1 MRGDVL
7 KGSYALVIRL
17 AHGERLTVGRLGA
30 FDFPAGYYLYLGSAR
45 NGLAGRVGRHLR
57 RDKKL
62 HWHIDYLTATAGV
75 CQVWWCGE
83 GEGAERRECEWAQ
96 AALKRGA
103 TVKAPGFGASDCRCP
118 THLLYLESR
127 SGVRQLRQALMDGL
141 PATTPKGWFD
151 AGDAVAFDQL
161 RGIR

>member
-1 MRGDVL
+1 M

-17 AHGERLTVGRLGA
+17 AHEERLTVGRLGA

-62 HWHIDYLTATAGV
+62 HWHIDYLTAATGV
-75 CQVWWCGE
+75 CQVWWCGDGRE
-83 GEGAERRECEWAQ
+83 TERRECEWAQ

-118 THLLYLESR
+118 THLLYLENR
-127 SGVRQLRQALMDGL
+127 SGMMQLRQTLMDGL
-141 PATTPKGWFD
+141 PANTPKGWFD
-151 AGDAVAFDQL
+151 AGDAAAFDQL
-161 RGIR
+161 RGSG